1 MASGYASGG
10 IRSKISAIFI
20 ASGYA
25 LGTTKNGLGLRL
37 GWNKNSWNFWNL
49 HSSGLRLGRNEP
61 NPPKIPPTSKVGAN
75 YLLLAEPKTMAKL
88 KVKNTAHGEHSKYAY
103 CVFFT
108 AFIYLCTFKTVQ
120 VWPSFRPHQS
130 ARLWLNE
137 NIN

>member
-10 IRSKISAIFI
+10 IRSKIPGIFI
-20 ASGYA
+20 
-25 LGTTKNGLGLRL
+25 
-37 GWNKNSWNFWNL
+37 
-49 HSSGLRLGRNEP
+49 RLGRNEP

-88 KVKNTAHGEHSKYAY
+88 KVKNTVHGAHSKYAY